1 MGVVTY
7 AGNERF
13 ISGEQLVAAGQA
25 DWEDLLIAPLNPEDP
40 VVLAK
45 LVLCDTFQEQGDV
58 FDTIQP
64 MLLPRPEG
72 EIQPVASSLPTEFEG
87 VISEAL
93 SKLVNDGEIQPDAAL
108 TCYALLGM
116 AADYNVPPA
125 EHDEPSYTTWDEPL
139 FTLSSA
145 RVPSDTTKMAS

>member
-72 EIQPVASSLPTEFEG
+72 EIQP
-87 VISEAL
+87 
-93 SKLVNDGEIQPDAAL
+93 DAAL